1 MGAFDHL
8 IPEEKKSGQASSVSG
23 VFDHLIPQQPAAQ
36 PDRPWMDRAKD
47 FTEVAADSMSFGMLP
62 RLAAKVK
69 EMRGAGTYD
78 ENLAA
83 NRKAVDEASQRLGTA
98 GSIGANLTGGVLT
111 GTMLG
116 RGGVTVLGHVP
127 ADAGKFAKIAAG
139 TIEGGLYGAAN
150 EAGHSNAT
158 DWKGVAKDAAG
169 GATTGM
175 LVGAPVTAASMALP
189 RLITPFINSDPERA
203 RLVQVLMDNKVPV
216 TASQKTGSE
225 TLNML
230 ENAAGKA
237 PLGFYPKGMRDQG
250 GNVAAAAAEKAGIPG
265 APQLTPHVIDDA
277 FERVGGGIGALQAK
291 YPPQY
296 DNAFVKSLVDIADSA
311 KVLGKDHQA
320 QVNAFIN
327 RLLQPGATMTP
338 EAMQALRTDLRLAVE
353 KGPGGKPL
361 FNRAVSNLRDALD
374 DMLERTIVRSGA
386 ADDAAALSE
395 LRQQYANLNVLTD
408 ALNRSGAKGELGKLT
423 PQALSGAVKSSIGKT
438 DFRRGRGDLNDLGR
452 ASAAILPMKEG
463 SGTAER
469 NMAYDLIGAP
479 LTAFV
484 GPAMSTAINSPLMQR
499 YLGNQLLPV
508 QSKGSPA
515 LIEGLLSAGQNRNR
529 RPFE

>member
-1 MGAFDHL
+1 MAGPWDVVS
-8 IPEEKKSGQASSVSG
+8 EEKISSGGSDNNSWAVVS
-23 VFDHLIPQQPAAQ
+23 QQPVQ
-36 PDRPWMDRAKD
+36 TDRPWIDRAKD
-47 FTEVAADSMSFGMLP
+47 YTEVTADSLSFGLLP
-62 RLAAKVK
+62 KLAAKVK
-69 EMRGAGTYD
+69 ELRGVGTYD

-83 NRKAVDEASQRLGTA
+83 NQKAVEEANKRLGGA
-98 GSIGANLTGGVLT
+98 GSLAANLTGGVLT
-111 GTMLG
+111 GSTLG
-116 RGGVTVLGHVP
+116 KAGLSVLGQVP
-127 ADAGKFAKIAAG
+127 TNASTLTKILAG
-139 TIEGGLYGAAN
+139 TVEGGLYGAAN
-150 EAGHSNAT
+150 EAGHSTAQ
-158 DWKGVAKDAAG
+158 DWKGVAKDAAS

-175 LVGAPVTAASMALP
+175 LVGAPVTAASTVLP
-189 RLITPFINSDPERA
+189 RIITPFINSDPERA
-203 RLVQVLMDNKVPV
+203 RLAQVLMDNKVPV
-216 TASQKTGSE
+216 SAAQRTGSE

-237 PLGFYPKGMRDQG
+237 PLGFFPKGMRDQG
-250 GNVAAAAAEKAGIPG
+250 ANVAAAAAEKAGISG
-265 APQLTPHVIDDA
+265 GPQLTPHVIDDA

-320 QVNAFIN
+320 QINAFIN

-353 KGPGGKPL
+353 KGPNGKPL
-361 FNRAVSNLRDALD
+361 FNRAVSGLRDALD

-386 ADDAAALSE
+386 ADDAAALSQ

-438 DFRRGRGDLNDLGR
+438 DFRRGRGDLNELSR

-484 GPAMSTAINSPLMQR
+484 GPLMSTAINSSLAQR
-499 YLGNQLLPV
+499 YWGNQLMPIV
-508 QSKGSPA
+508 GKGSPGV
-515 LIEGLLSAGQNRNR
+515 IQGLLAPTQNMNR